1 MKMFSYNLFFTIFIL
16 FSFYQ
21 KNLWSK
27 ENKCDLIIKDKKF
40 ISGEIFVRQNP
51 CAIQLKA
58 DTKMRINVCNQDNSI
73 AEFESIELQVE
84 KIIPANKSATVL
96 IKPLKENK
104 TYKFFEE
111 FSGSECKIEVRN

>member
-1 MKMFSYNLFFTIFIL
+1 MKKFSYYLIFTTFIL

-27 ENKCDLIIKDKKF
+27 EIKCDLIIKDKKF

-51 CAIQLKA
+51 CTIELKA
-58 DTKMRINVCNQDNSI
+58 DTKMRINICNQDNSI

-111 FSGSECKIEVRN
+111 FSGSECKIYVRN